1 MGSLA
6 TASKWDA
13 SWGWRHFWGSSTPQG
28 TNVQILGTSTAG
40 GIQQSLIE
48 IFNQAVSPPGPG
60 FQPLLDCQR
69 RAGEGWQS
77 NLQATG
83 MRGLTD
89 VPTPLGTQWF
99 PKWFTF
105 SPTGLPKRA
114 AERSPQKG
122 GRERRAGAVFVL
134 FRNRED
140 LALHQCDDR
149 GMGYV
154 CCLHLVN
161 EDVSLS
167 LILGHTWGQVWMCGG
182 RGNFALPC
190 SFSNLLL

>member
-6 TASKWDA
+6 TASKRDA
-13 SWGWRHFWGSSTPQG
+13 SRGWRHFWGSSTPQG
-28 TNVQILGTSTAG
+28 TNVQILGTGTAG
-40 GIQQSLIE
+40 GIQQSLTE

-60 FQPLLDCQR
+60 FQPLIDCQR

-105 SPTGLPKRA
+105 SPLGCQREQLRGLLRREG
-114 AERSPQKG
+114 EREGQGQFS
-122 GRERRAGAVFVL
+122 
-134 FRNRED
+134 
-140 LALHQCDDR
+140 
-149 GMGYV
+149 
-154 CCLHLVN
+154 CCL
-161 EDVSLS
+161 ETMK
-167 LILGHTWGQVWMCGG
+167 TWLCISVMTEAWVMCVV
-182 RGNFALPC
+182 FT
-190 SFSNLLL
+190 